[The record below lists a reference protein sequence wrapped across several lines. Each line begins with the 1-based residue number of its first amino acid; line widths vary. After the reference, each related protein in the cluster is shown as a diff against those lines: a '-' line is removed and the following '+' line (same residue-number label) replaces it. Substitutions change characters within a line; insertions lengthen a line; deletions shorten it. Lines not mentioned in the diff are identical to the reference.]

1 MSHDMQPSKR
11 RKTEKCLQ
19 KLTAAPHLEF
29 CAVRLTQDDIVRLG
43 LLTEDDRIN
52 TQVERNTALIL
63 AIADDSWVTAGRQP
77 RMPDAAHVQHYDCN
91 RNETIG
97 CAVFWNTRVC
107 HCKEFDYQNNTVI
120 FKLQKAGM
128 RDREGFLH
136 VAVMR
141 QDGIDANDAA
151 DRAAPWRN
159 VKHPACA
166 FILGPTRNML
176 YARTTEEPSA
186 FAHLRK
192 FSRQTKT
199 ETQITRDTQT
209 QTLTI
214 TAALDTDMC
223 TNSAAYLRAYSEG
236 ASTLSVALEPVP
248 RDVLNTHPERPKLL
262 QSVSSPSRDEPASQE
277 WLRRRYL
284 DDMTA
289 LNLGITAER
298 HPTTVTRQVG
308 MPALQQYAR
317 EATLNIAGRLGMD
330 AAAKISEMTDRIF
343 FDRWGNYKEVG
354 HLFEDWEQKSPRTRR
369 EVFRAQLL
377 HGNIPSEKSAHW
389 KRTDPLRGLDAS
401 NAQQKMNDL
410 ASWIEGFA
418 KESL

>member
-1 MSHDMQPSKR
+1 MIHDMQPSKR

-97 CAVFWNTRVC
+97 CAVFWDTRVC

-214 TAALDTDMC
+214 TAALNTDMC

-236 ASTLSVALEPVP
+236 ASTLSVALEPIP
-248 RDVLNTHPERPKLL
+248 RDVLNTNPERPKRL

-317 EATLNIAGRLGMD
+317 EATENIAGRIGMPV
-330 AAAKISEMTDRIF
+330 AAKISEITDLLF
-343 FDRWGNYKEVG
+343 FDRQGGYKEVS
-354 HLFEDWEQKSPRTRR
+354 HLFEDWEQKCPQTRR
-369 EVFRAQLL
+369 EFVGAQLR
-377 HGNIPSEKSAHW
+377 HGTIPTETSDHW
-389 KRTDPLRGLDAS
+389 KRDDPLRGLDAT
-401 NAQQKMNDL
+401 NAQQKMNEL
-410 ASWIEGFA
+410 ALWIEGFA
-418 KESL
+418 RESL